1 MDDTPAR
8 LRGKPS
14 WLVSKTAALAQRHIG
29 EAMSA
34 VGARGYHFAILA
46 ALDEFGAASQVA
58 IGQRC
63 RIDRS
68 DMHAMLTELEA
79 QKYVARNPDP
89 NDRRRNLITLTTAGE
104 RRLHELDAALT
115 SVQDEIFGGLTT
127 AERDRLIR
135 LLTRVLDRQGND

>member
-29 EAMSA
+29 ETMSA

-46 ALDEFGAASQVA
+46 ALDEFGPASQVA

-68 DMHAMLTELEA
+68 DMHAMLTELES
-79 QKYVARNPDP
+79 QKYVARQPDP
-89 NDRRRNLITLTTAGE
+89 DDRRRNLITLTAAGE
-104 RRLHELDAALT
+104 RRLRELDAVLT
-115 SVQDEIFGGLTT
+115 AAQDEIFGGLTT

-135 LLTRVLDRQGND
+135 LLTRVLDRHGND

>member
-14 WLVSKTAALAQRHIG
+14 WLVGKTAALAQRHIG
-29 EAMSA
+29 ETMAA
-34 VGARGYHFAILA
+34 AGGRGYHFAILA
-46 ALDEFGAASQVA
+46 ALDEFGPASQVA

-68 DMHAMLTELEA
+68 DTHAMVTELEA
-79 QKYVARNPDP
+79 QKYVAREPDP
-89 NDRRRNLITLTTAGE
+89 NDRRRHLITLTAAGE

-115 SVQDEIFGGLTT
+115 GAQDEIFGGLTK
-127 AERDRLIR
+127 AERDRLVT
-135 LLTRVLDRQGND
+135 LLTRVLDRHENA